1 MFKIFKNSW
10 ALFGG
15 FAILITAHGFQ
26 GNLLQVRSVIED
38 FGFITTGI
46 IMSGYFVGY
55 FVGANIIPNLVSKVG
70 HIRVFAAFA
79 SMASL
84 SILIHAVFVDPIVWT
99 LGRFLTGFSLI
110 GVYIVVESWLNDR
123 ATNRNRGGVLSIY
136 MFITFTG
143 LAVGTLL
150 LNFSKPEQFEP
161 FILTSLLFSIA
172 LVPILLV
179 KRSAP
184 KFKKIGFMKIKQLF
198 KISPLGTFSML
209 CTGLIHSAIFGYG
222 AVYATTLNFT
232 IFEISLFLFLIT
244 IAGAIF
250 QFPIGYFSDRQD
262 RRIIIIAC
270 TFASVIFS
278 VLAIFTSGA
287 AIENL
292 HFVPLGSGVGMNKI
306 FFLIFVTCYAG
317 FALPMFTLNLAYVN
331 DFIEKERFVAAG
343 AGLQII
349 FGIGAMGGPF
359 ICSLFMN
366 SFGPNGFFIYLGIF
380 HLLVGLFGLYRIT
393 KREYEDNPDS
403 TFTPLPRNI
412 TPLGIELDPTTAA
425 DLSNTDKK

>member
-10 ALFGG
+10 ALFSG

-38 FGFITTGI
+38 FSFVTIGI
-46 IMSGYFVGY
+46 IMSGYYLGY
-55 FVGANIIPNLVSKVG
+55 FVGASIIPNLVSKVG

-84 SILIHAVFVDPIVWT
+84 AILIHAVFVNPVVWT

-110 GVYIVVESWLNDR
+110 GVYIVTESWLNDR

-143 LAVGTLL
+143 LSIGTLL
-150 LNFSKPEQFEP
+150 LNFNKPEQYEP

-172 LVPILLV
+172 LVPILLT
-179 KRSAP
+179 KRAAP
-184 KFKKIGFMKIKQLF
+184 KFKKISFIKIKQLY

-209 CTGLIHSAIFGYG
+209 FTGLIHSAIFGYG
-222 AVYATTLNFT
+222 AVYASSLNFS

-250 QFPIGYFSDRQD
+250 QFPIGYYSDKSD
-262 RRIIIIAC
+262 RRIVIITC
-270 TFASVIFS
+270 TFISAIFCF
-278 VLAIFTSGA
+278 LAIISSGTSL
-287 AIENL
+287 ENMYL
-292 HFVPLGSGVGMNKI
+292 TSSVGMNKI
-306 FFLIFVTCYAG
+306 MFLTFVTIYAG

-331 DFIEKERFVAAG
+331 DFIDKERFVASG

-349 FGIGAMGGPF
+349 FGIGAMFGPF
-359 ICSLFMN
+359 LASVFM
-366 SFGPNGFFIYLGIF
+366 SKYGPNGFFIFLGIL
-380 HLLVGLFGLYRIT
+380 HTIVGLFGMYRIT
-393 KREYEDNPDS
+393 RRDYEDNPDS

-425 DLSNTDKK
+425 DLSNDDKK

>member
-1 MFKIFKNSW
+1 
-10 ALFGG
+10 
-15 FAILITAHGFQ
+15 
-26 GNLLQVRSVIED
+26 
-38 FGFITTGI
+38 
-46 IMSGYFVGY
+46 MSGYYLGY
-55 FVGANIIPNLVSKVG
+55 FVGASITPNLVSKVG

-84 SILIHAVFVDPIVWT
+84 SILIHAVFVNPIVWT

-110 GVYIVVESWLNDR
+110 SVYIVVESWLNDR

-143 LAVGTLL
+143 MAVGTLL
-150 LNFSKPEQFEP
+150 LNFSKPQEYEP

-172 LVPILLV
+172 LVPILLT
-179 KRSAP
+179 KRVAP
-184 KFKKIGFMKIKQLF
+184 KFKKISFMKIKQLY

-222 AVYATTLNFT
+222 AVYATSLNFT

-244 IAGAIF
+244 IAGAVF
-250 QFPIGYFSDRQD
+250 QFPIGHFSDKSD
-262 RRIIIIAC
+262 RRIVIIAC
-270 TFASVIFS
+270 TFISAIFCI
-278 VLAIFTSGA
+278 LAIFSSGA
-287 AIENL
+287 SLENMYL
-292 HFVPLGSGVGMNKI
+292 ASSVGVGKI
-306 FFLIFVTCYAG
+306 MFLIFITIYAG

-331 DFIEKERFVAAG
+331 DFIDKERFVAAG

-359 ICSLFMN
+359 IASLFM
-366 SFGPNGFFIYLGIF
+366 SKYGPNGFFIYLAIF
-380 HLLVGLFGLYRIT
+380 HILIGLFGMYRIT

-425 DLSNTDKK
+425 DLSNVDKK

>member
-10 ALFGG
+10 ALFTG

-26 GNLLQVRSVIED
+26 GNLVQVRSVIEN

-55 FVGANIIPNLVSKVG
+55 FVGANMIPNLVSKVG

-99 LGRFLTGFSLI
+99 LARFLTGFSLI

-150 LNFSKPEQFEP
+150 LNFNKPQEYEP
-161 FILTSLLFSIA
+161 FILISLLFSIA
-172 LVPILLV
+172 LVPILLT
-179 KRSAP
+179 KRAAP
-184 KFKKIGFMKIKQLF
+184 KFKKISFIKIKQLY

-222 AVYATTLNFT
+222 AVYAASLNFT
-232 IFEISLFLFLIT
+232 IFEISLFLFLVT

-250 QFPIGYFSDRQD
+250 QFPIGYYSDMKD
-262 RRIIIIAC
+262 RRIILIGC
-270 TFASVIFS
+270 TFLSAIFCMFAIFS
-278 VLAIFTSGA
+278 SGTALENMYLASTI
-287 AIENL
+287 
-292 HFVPLGSGVGMNKI
+292 GMDKI
-306 FFLIFVTCYAG
+306 MFLIFVTIYAG

-331 DFIEKERFVAAG
+331 DFIDKERFVAAG

-349 FGIGAMGGPF
+349 FGIGAMGGP
-359 ICSLFMN
+359 ILCSIFMN
-366 SFGPNGFFIYLGIF
+366 TLGPNGFFIYLAIV
-380 HLLVGLFGLYRIT
+380 HILIGLFGMYRIT

-425 DLSNTDKK
+425 DLSNSDK

>member
-10 ALFGG
+10 ALFTGY
-15 FAILITAHGFQ
+15 AVLITAHGFQ

-38 FGFITTGI
+38 FGFITTGV
-46 IMSGYFVGY
+46 IMTGYYVGY
-55 FVGANIIPNLVSKVG
+55 FVGANIVPNLVSKVG

-84 SILIHAVFVDPIVWT
+84 SILIHAVFLNPIIWT
-99 LGRFLTGFSLI
+99 AARFLTGLSLI

-123 ATNRNRGGVLSIY
+123 ATNKNRGSVLAIY

-150 LNFSKPEQFEP
+150 LNFNKPQQFEP
-161 FILTSLLFSIA
+161 FILISLLFSIA
-172 LVPILLV
+172 LIPILLV

-184 KFKKIGFMKIKQLF
+184 KFKKIGFMKIKQLY
-198 KISPLGTFSML
+198 KVSPLGTFSMF
-209 CTGLIHSAIFGYG
+209 CTGLIHSAIFGVG

-250 QFPIGYFSDRQD
+250 QFPIGYFSDKSD
-262 RRIIIIAC
+262 RRIVIISSTILA
-270 TFASVIFS
+270 AIFCI
-278 VLAIFTSGA
+278 LAILVSGTS
-287 AIENL
+287 
-292 HFVPLGSGVGMNKI
+292 LGNMYLASTMGFDKI
-306 FFLIFVTCYAG
+306 MFFIFITFYAG

-331 DFIEKERFVAAG
+331 DFIDKERFVAAG

-349 FGIGAMGGPF
+349 FGIGAMGGPIIASF
-359 ICSLFMN
+359 FMN
-366 SFGPNGFFIYLGIF
+366 LYGSNGFFIFLA
-380 HLLVGLFGLYRIT
+380 LLHILIGLFGMYRIT
-393 KREYEDNPDS
+393 KRDYEDNPDS

-425 DLSNTDKK
+425 DLSQTNKK